1 MEPIDPTPTPPH
13 HHHQQTRQYADNL
26 LKGFVTS
33 ISIVLS
39 CLVSLFLLDDFR
51 LNPRFLLGTA
61 LVIGS
66 TLTYSA
72 HPGALSL
79 RRLLS
84 YIPAGSPLRGVL
96 QELHKRQERAH
107 HRGSDDG
114 VQILDTEA
122 AVA

>member
-1 MEPIDPTPTPPH
+1 MDPIDPTPH
-13 HHHQQTRQYADNL
+13 HHQQQTRQYADNL
-26 LKGFVTS
+26 LKGFATS

-39 CLVSLFLLDDFR
+39 CLLSLFLFDDVH
-51 LNPRFLLGTA
+51 LSPRFLLGTA

-66 TLTYSA
+66 TLAYSA
-72 HPGALSL
+72 QPTGALSL
-79 RRLLS
+79 RCLLS